1 MFAYVN
7 ILDQAS
13 MDIRVHHQN
22 SFRIQIISILLRFP
36 LFKILLKGGGGID
49 SPTLTL
55 LWKHPN
61 IC

>member
-36 LFKILLKGGGGID
+36 LFKILLKGGGA
-49 SPTLTL
+49 
-55 LWKHPN
+55 
-61 IC
+61 